1 MLNLSQDILLRISF
15 YSYIKLVIDYLAETV
30 MQSNSTVALK
40 RIKKKKGEVLVAEE
54 RLTDLINLLYK
65 LILVKQLVEKKL
77 EAKI

>member
-65 LILVKQLVEKKL
+65 LILVK
-77 EAKI
+77 